1 MAKRK
6 HYTQEFKLQA
16 CKLVVE
22 QGYTLRE
29 TAERLGATAWSIRAW
44 IQKFRESGELPPKNQ
59 PVATAEEL
67 MSKKG
72 SKKGDIGNFV
82 T

>member
-29 TAERLGATAWSIRAW
+29 TAERL
-44 IQKFRESGELPPKNQ
+44 E
-59 PVATAEEL
+59 V
-67 MSKKG
+67 
-72 SKKGDIGNFV
+72 KKGDID
-82 T
+82 